1 MSKKILVTGATGNIA
16 SLVIPQLLS
25 AGASVNA
32 YIHDAAKGEEL
43 TNQGVQVFAGEFT
56 DQQKMNEAAEGV
68 DAVLAITPPNP
79 DAIAQG
85 EVILNAAL
93 NSGSPYYVRI
103 SAIGAAADA
112 PTENGKLH
120 HESDQQL
127 IDSGLRYT
135 ILRPHFFMQNLF
147 GSVDTIKSDGNI
159 YLGMGE
165 GNLGMVDVRDIADST
180 VSLLLNEGHD
190 NKIFTLTGPESMNF
204 STAASTLSESAGKQ
218 INYVPVPL
226 EAVREAILGMGWGEW
241 GAQIMVDY
249 SKAYSEG
256 WGDFTNDDVETITG
270 NKSRSF
276 KQFADD
282 MLSHALN

>member
-16 SLVIPQLLS
+16 SLVIPKLID

-32 YIHDAAKGEEL
+32 YVHDAAKGTDL
-43 TNQGVQVFAGEFT
+43 TNQGVNVFAGEFT
-56 DQQKMNEAAEGV
+56 DQEKMNEAAAGV
-68 DAVLAITPPNP
+68 DAILAITPPNP
-79 DAIAQG
+79 DAVAQG
-85 EVILNAAL
+85 AVILNAAL
-93 NSGSPYYVRI
+93 SSDSPYFVRI

-120 HESDQQL
+120 HQSDQKL
-127 IDSGLRYT
+127 INSGLKYT

-147 GSVDTIKSDGNI
+147 GSLEGINSDGNI

-165 GNLGMVDVRDIADST
+165 GNLGMVDVRDIVDSA
-180 VSLLLNEGHD
+180 VSLLLNGGLD

-204 STAASTLSESAGKQ
+204 TNAAQILSESTGKQ

-270 NKSRSF
+270 HGSRSF

-282 MLSHALN
+282 VLSHAIN